1 MNQNSKE
8 YLWALRHTCQ
18 HVLTQA
24 MENLY
29 GQDKVIK
36 AMGPATEEGFYFDFD
51 TVDFKVSE
59 DMFLGIEAE
68 MQKIISHDLP
78 LVQSEIGQ
86 EEAKKLF
93 SNNIYKLEWINQF
106 ISESKKLTVYK
117 TGDEYTDLC
126 AGPHVESTGKIG
138 AFKLLSIAGA
148 YWHGSEKNKM
158 LTRIYGTAFQ
168 TAKELEDYLHFI
180 EEAKL
185 RDHRLIGEK
194 QKLYTISPL
203 VGAGLPLM
211 QPNGMIIR
219 EAITDYLWSLH
230 KNLGYQKVWT
240 PHIAKV
246 ALYETSGHAAK
257 FGDELFR
264 VKGKEEEFI
273 MKPMNCPHHMQI
285 FADNQFSYR
294 DMPIRYFEPATVY
307 RDEKPG
313 QLLGLARVRSITQDD
328 GHIFCRISQLQEEI
342 GSITKIIQEFYTTL
356 GMLEGYWVSLSVRG
370 EDKSKYIGTEENWL
384 FAEESLEIAAK
395 ANNLNY
401 RRIEGEAA
409 FYGPKLDF
417 MFKDALG
424 RERQLATVQCDFNL
438 PERFNLSFINEQGQ
452 KERPVVIHRAVSG
465 SLERFMS
472 ILIEHF
478 AGAFPL
484 WLSPT
489 QVSIIPITEDQLEYA
504 NTIATELK
512 KHDIRC
518 NIQKESGTMQSKIKD
533 AQELKIPYM
542 LILGKKEQEA
552 NTVSI
557 RTRENKQI
565 FGLSLQDLVSKL
577 NDQIQ
582 QKSLALLQ

>member
-1 MNQNSKE
+1 
-8 YLWALRHTCQ
+8 
-18 HVLTQA
+18 
-24 MENLY
+24 
-29 GQDKVIK
+29 
-36 AMGPATEEGFYFDFD
+36 MGPATEEGFYFDFD

>member
-294 DMPIRYFEPATVY
+294 DMPIRSFEPATVY

-356 GMLEGYWVSLSVRG
+356 GILEGYWVSLSVRG